1 MNKQIERLQKW
12 AMKLIEDDSHISEA
26 REEYDDL
33 MLDEFFRWL
42 FRNVL
47 PVLVLALIIN
57 LTIMFTVPIEVTMS
71 KWFWLKDILSIALG
85 YFLVKELQ

>member
-1 MNKQIERLQKW
+1 MSKQLERLQKW
-12 AMKLIEDDSHISEA
+12 TTKFIEDDSHISEA
-26 REEYDDL
+26 GEKHDDL

-47 PVLVLALIIN
+47 PVLVLALVIN
-57 LTIMFTVPIEVTMS
+57 LTIMFTVPIEVTMT

>member
-1 MNKQIERLQKW
+1 MGKQIERLQKW
-12 AMKLIEDDSHISEA
+12 AMKLIEDDSHVSEA
-26 REEYDDL
+26 REEYDNL

-57 LTIMFTVPIEVTMS
+57 LTIMFIVPIEETMS
-71 KWFWLKDILSIALG
+71 KWFWLNDILSISLG
-85 YFLVKELQ
+85 YFLFKKIR